1 MERLKGREAI
11 ARSAGFLSAGRR
23 LESPRVHHAPLLSL
37 RIFGGSPTRWAR
49 GRGDQLVTNTDAR
62 ADRSSIRKSLD
73 MLGLPSEIRACLFDL
88 DGVLVDT
95 AKLHAAAWKEMFDA
109 FLRNRAHAMG
119 SAFEPFDSERDYR
132 EHIDG
137 KLRYDGVRSFLASRG
152 IELPDGDPDDA
163 PGVETVIG
171 LGDWKNELVLSLIR
185 RGGVRAY
192 PGSVLYVRAVRD
204 AGLHRAVVS
213 ASKNC
218 HDILHAATI
227 DDLFEVVIDGTAAAR
242 EHLSG
247 KPSPDTFLAGAR
259 AVGVPPP
266 EAAVFEDALVG
277 VEAARAGGFG
287 FVVGVDRSGQPEALL
302 NRGADIVVSDLAELL
317 ARP

>member
-1 MERLKGREAI
+1 
-11 ARSAGFLSAGRR
+11 
-23 LESPRVHHAPLLSL
+23 
-37 RIFGGSPTRWAR
+37 
-49 GRGDQLVTNTDAR
+49 
-62 ADRSSIRKSLD
+62 

-227 DDLFEVVIDGTAAAR
+227 DDLFEVVIDGTAAER